1 MENMMGITIIYISVS
16 WIVRKAGGWN
26 YLRMSS
32 GGGVK
37 SSGYA
42 TTVLFLQLPSGTEK
56 NHENQ

>member
-1 MENMMGITIIYISVS
+1 MRITIIYISVS